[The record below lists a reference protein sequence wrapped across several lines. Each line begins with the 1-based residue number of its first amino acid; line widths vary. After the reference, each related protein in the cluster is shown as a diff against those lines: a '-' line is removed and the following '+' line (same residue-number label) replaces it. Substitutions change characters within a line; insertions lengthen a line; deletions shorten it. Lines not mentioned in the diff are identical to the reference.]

1 MNELTGLA
9 LVLDH
14 VKNVAGTMFN
24 IAGTAIDF
32 IMAHP
37 ICLIGI
43 LAGLV
48 FMGIRVATSA
58 VRL

>member
-1 MNELTGLA
+1 MSEVLT
-9 LVLDH
+9 
-14 VKNVAGTMFN
+14 NVQSVATTMFS
-24 IAGTAIDF
+24 IAGDTIDF
-32 IMAHP
+32 VMEHP
-37 ICLIGI
+37 ICLVGV